1 MQFYGYMDFAGQF
14 QAQGMPAYGS
24 VPGLP
29 NIPNQPNLEGHVV
42 KTDKV
47 QGMSF
52 GETVGQLIN
61 KANDTMAKPE
71 RLSIEAIQTGNVDIH
86 EVMIALGKSEVA
98 FKLITSVS
106 QKVIG
111 AFDKLTSLQV

>member
-1 MQFYGYMDFAGQF
+1 MDFAGQF
-14 QAQGMPAYGS
+14 TAQTMPGYGKI
-24 VPGLP
+24 PGLP
-29 NIPNQPNLEGHVV
+29 TMPNQPGLEGQVTKSDQV
-42 KTDKV
+42 GGK
-47 QGMSF
+47 SF
-52 GETVGQLIN
+52 GETIGMLVD
-61 KANDTMAKPE
+61 KANTTMSRPE
-71 RLSIEAIQTGNVDIH
+71 QLSIEAVQTGNVDIH